1 MTVHAPPATYLLNIN
16 NIIPANVNLKW
27 LHSNTIYLTKHGS
40 HAYGTNTPESD
51 LDIRGIAIP
60 PKEYYFGVL
69 STFEQYQSSEPYDLC
84 IFDLRKFIKLAMDF
98 NPNAVEILFTEQE
111 DHIYENNPINKLF
124 ENKEKF
130 ISKKA
135 KHTLSGYSRA
145 QIHRIKLH
153 RKYIQNPP
161 NKKPERIDFGL
172 PENNTLIP
180 HHQLLE
186 IDAAI
191 TKKVSDWQIDTTGL
205 PNEIAIQIKNAMRDI
220 LFELKINTEEYDL
233 YAAKYLGLNDNLL
246 EAFKKERQYK
256 NAKREWDNYNE
267 WKKKRNP
274 KRYAIEEKYGMD
286 NKHASHCVRLFR
298 SCRELLETGKF
309 KVKRDDA
316 EELLAIKNG
325 AWTYEQL
332 INFADKEESYLN
344 ELYKTST
351 IPHEPDRKF
360 INELCMEMI
369 EEII

>member
-1 MTVHAPPATYLLNIN
+1 MTLTIQDIV
-16 NIIPANVNLKW
+16 PANVNLKW
-27 LHSNTIYLTKHGS
+27 LRDNTIYLTKYGS
-40 HAYGTNTPESD
+40 HAYGTSTPESD

-69 STFEQYQSSEPYDLC
+69 STFEQYLSSEPYDLC
-84 IFDLRKFIKLAMDF
+84 IFDLRKFVKLALDF

-111 DHIYENNPINKLF
+111 DHIYEKSPVQKLF
-124 ENKEKF
+124 DNKEKF

-145 QIHRIKLH
+145 QIKRIKTH
-153 RKYIQNPP
+153 RKYIINPP
-161 NKKPERIDFGL
+161 TKKPERIDFGL
-172 PENNTLIP
+172 PANNTLIP

-191 TKKVSDWQIDTTGL
+191 NKKISEWQIDTTNL
-205 PNEIAIQIKNAMRDI
+205 SNDTVIQIKNSMHDI
-220 LFELKINTEEYDL
+220 MLELKINTEEFDL

-246 EAFKKERQYK
+246 EAFKAERQYK

-267 WKKKRNP
+267 WKAKRNP
-274 KRYAIEEKYGMD
+274 KRYAMEEKYLMD
-286 NKHASHCVRLFR
+286 TKHCSHCVRLFR

-309 KVKRDDA
+309 KVRRDDA

-332 INFADKEESYLN
+332 IEFADKEEAYLN
-344 ELYKTST
+344 ELYKTSA
-351 IPHEPDRKF
+351 IPNEPDRKF

-369 EEII
+369 EEMI